1 MDKEKVIIKSEE
13 KEECFTCTEPYNKIS
28 HRKVLCCYCSF
39 SSCHKCVQRYIM
51 FQIQDPHCMNCKKVW
66 KREFIDENL
75 SRQFITTELKT
86 HRENILFEKE
96 KNLLPETQY
105 NVKLLQTQ
113 QELENEMVQ
122 IESEIE
128 QLRKRYEEI
137 ERKKNEIN
145 PYQLFPRKVI
155 PKLRIPCPIELCRGF
170 VEESLSSTSNTLRC
184 GICDIT
190 LCIHCRERYTIE
202 HKCNNDT
209 IRTIKLVEKETK
221 RCPSCMVP
229 IFKINGCD
237 QMWCTSCHIA
247 FDWKTGEQVR
257 GIIHNPHYH
266 EYIEQHGIENIRLR
280 QQQSYHRFEFMETE
294 RIVRVLE
301 SLHVPEVLLYQLIEV
316 YRYMIHYYEVDLQR
330 LPSRFDQVINVD
342 LRIQY
347 LQHQLSEDEFK
358 HKIQRRQK
366 DIEKKIEYK
375 DIGETYVE
383 IMNDIFISF
392 ITTYDLERL
401 MSEIKHITL
410 TTQEA
415 IQNLN
420 KRYQSNM
427 QLVRTLL

>member
-1 MDKEKVIIKSEE
+1 MEKEKQVKIEE
-13 KEECFTCTEPYNKIS
+13 KEECFTCIEPYNKIS
-28 HRKVLCCYCSF
+28 HRKVVCCYCSF
-39 SSCHKCVQRYIM
+39 TSCHKCVQRYIL
-51 FQIQDPHCMNCKKVW
+51 FQIQDPHCMNCKKIW
-66 KREFIDENL
+66 SREFIDENL

-96 KNLLPETQY
+96 KNLLPETQH
-105 NVKLLQTQ
+105 NVKLVQ
-113 QELENEMVQ
+113 QQHEMEHEMEQIELE
-122 IESEIE
+122 IEI
-128 QLRKRYEEI
+128 LRKRYEEI

-145 PYQLFPRKVI
+145 PYHVVARKVI
-155 PKLRIPCPIELCRGF
+155 SQLRIPCPTETCRGF
-170 VEESLSSTSNTLRC
+170 VEESTLQTLRC

-190 LCIHCRERYTIE
+190 LCTQCRERYHIN
-202 HKCNNDT
+202 HNCNVDNV
-209 IRTIKLVEKETK
+209 RTIKLLEKETK

-266 EYIEQHGIENIRLR
+266 EYIEQHGVGNIRLR

-294 RIVRVLE
+294 RMVRIFETLD
-301 SLHVPEVLLYQLIEV
+301 VPEVMIYQLIEV

-347 LQHQLSEDEFK
+347 LQHQLTEEEFK
-358 HKIQRRQK
+358 NKLQRRQK

-383 IMNDIFISF
+383 IMNDMFISF
-392 ITTYDLERL
+392 TETYDVERL
-401 MSEIKHITL
+401 CAEIKHITV